1 MSIVEQ
7 KIKYV
12 DLVQDFVENSKE
24 ILPSK
29 LSQYQLLITLL
40 LALLSFVSV
49 SLTLLNRK
57 GSFLTYLV
65 SAIVASISI
74 ALTSIYACNFFG
86 VYI

>member
-40 LALLSFVSV
+40 LALLCM
-49 SLTLLNRK
+49 
-57 GSFLTYLV
+57 Y
-65 SAIVASISI
+65 
-74 ALTSIYACNFFG
+74 
-86 VYI
+86 